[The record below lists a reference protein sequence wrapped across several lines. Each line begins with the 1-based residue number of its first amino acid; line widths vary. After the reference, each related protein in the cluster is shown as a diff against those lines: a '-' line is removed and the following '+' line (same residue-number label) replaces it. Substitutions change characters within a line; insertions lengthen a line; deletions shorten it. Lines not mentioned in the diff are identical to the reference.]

1 MPYRQPTR
9 KPYGKPYGKPAHHGA
24 AALARAPWQLC
35 LALFSALALVFLLS
49 TAASHLHKTSLDAE
63 ECALCATAIDKVAD
77 IAAPPAITAP
87 PAQLLPY
94 RLLAIAPA
102 TLAPV
107 ATRILP
113 PVRGPPAASL

>member
-1 MPYRQPTR
+1 MSSRQPTR
-9 KPYGKPYGKPAHHGA
+9 KLAHHGA
-24 AALARAPWQLC
+24 AALARTPWRLC
-35 LALFSALALVFLLS
+35 VALFSALALVFLLS

-77 IAAPPAITAP
+77 IAVPPAITEPP

-107 ATRILP
+107 AALVLP